1 METLYQQTVHF
12 LVIPLSQ
19 YQFLPVVLL
28 DLRSDYLVMVV
39 SVFVAAAVVVVGFV
53 QVVGE
58 SGQLQ
63 SFIG

>member
-1 METLYQQTVHF
+1 MEITYQPAAHF
-12 LVIPLSQ
+12 LVIPLSR
-19 YQFLPVVLL
+19 YQFLLVVLL